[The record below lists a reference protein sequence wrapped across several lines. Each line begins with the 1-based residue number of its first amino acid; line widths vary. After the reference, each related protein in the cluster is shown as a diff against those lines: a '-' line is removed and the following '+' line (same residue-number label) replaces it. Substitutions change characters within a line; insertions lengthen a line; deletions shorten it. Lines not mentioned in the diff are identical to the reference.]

1 VNDAKSLLTCAAIS
15 PHCSENSFATPFNLD
30 TIRTRSGFLELVSP
44 RQCSAQ
50 ECSLPVAASLEG
62 QQLCEEHFILASY
75 RFLDGAAIQ
84 LRHSAHGP
92 ATAGIARGLD
102 ECMRATTRL
111 AMAAD
116 EPNNLARA
124 RLIDILL
131 WAADL
136 LKQVRRGPRTDM
148 SVAVVLA
155 GTAGEDSWEEA
166 AKTNTVSR
174 HGASLHCAR
183 ALAQGE
189 VVKVRRL
196 DNGQEGTARVVWS
209 ARKDVGNFEVGL
221 ELLNHQNLWGIDI
234 DGSVPEVRR
243 GPLRDAEAG

>member
-1 VNDAKSLLTCAAIS
+1 
-15 PHCSENSFATPFNLD
+15 
-30 TIRTRSGFLELVSP
+30 
-44 RQCSAQ
+44 
-50 ECSLPVAASLEG
+50 
-62 QQLCEEHFILASY
+62 
-75 RFLDGAAIQ
+75 
-84 LRHSAHGP
+84 
-92 ATAGIARGLD
+92 
-102 ECMRATTRL
+102 
-111 AMAAD
+111 
-116 EPNNLARA
+116 
-124 RLIDILL
+124 
-131 WAADL
+131 
-136 LKQVRRGPRTDM
+136 M